1 MRPQTKWPLA
11 NEFGGFCVAVELCRL
26 VRLLLIRSRMM
37 PSRADDVVR
46 LASVLQPLA
55 MLCAPIRSPP
65 DSAAARHCQTQPL
78 SGAVARSCRPALQ
91 QKNPR
96 RAALSTS
103 NSLDPTRSE
112 TAMAEITVGSEV
124 EKKFPGYGVYQGTV
138 ESIDGDTCLVR
149 WRCAEPED
157 PTTLSLTEAA
167 KCLVTKHKSPPSRKK
182 ATKKPAPKHI
192 EGEKPSKKSKKD
204 PPNAQQ
210 LANAPGDA
218 SCAAEVRTGLKKV
231 ESYAQN
237 WLSKHKKDDAP
248 SGAEVVEMLKL
259 LNGKWPTQARPNV
272 TDTGRP
278 VPGMCAGLVFALG
291 QGARTSLISTNHPQM
306 TKFLVKWCRA
316 TLPKTK
322 KGAEFPFASLQVN
335 YNYAVRC
342 RVSYR
347 RVDGVHR

>member
-1 MRPQTKWPLA
+1 
-11 NEFGGFCVAVELCRL
+11 
-26 VRLLLIRSRMM
+26 
-37 PSRADDVVR
+37 
-46 LASVLQPLA
+46 
-55 MLCAPIRSPP
+55 
-65 DSAAARHCQTQPL
+65 
-78 SGAVARSCRPALQ
+78 
-91 QKNPR
+91 
-96 RAALSTS
+96 
-103 NSLDPTRSE
+103 
-112 TAMAEITVGSEV
+112 MAEITVGSEV

-157 PTTLSLTEAA
+157 PTTLSLAEAA
-167 KCLVTKHKSPPSRKK
+167 KCLVKHKSPPSKKK

-192 EGEKPSKKSKKD
+192 EGEKPAKKSKKD

-231 ESYAQN
+231 ETYAQN
-237 WLSKHKKDDAP
+237 WLSKHKKDEAP

-291 QGARTSLISTNHPQM
+291 QGARTSLISTNHPFM

-322 KGAEFPFASLQVN
+322 KGAEFPFSSLQVN

-347 RVDGVHR
+347 RVDGVSPSTRAGQETCGWE

>member
-1 MRPQTKWPLA
+1 
-11 NEFGGFCVAVELCRL
+11 
-26 VRLLLIRSRMM
+26 
-37 PSRADDVVR
+37 
-46 LASVLQPLA
+46 
-55 MLCAPIRSPP
+55 
-65 DSAAARHCQTQPL
+65 
-78 SGAVARSCRPALQ
+78 
-91 QKNPR
+91 
-96 RAALSTS
+96 
-103 NSLDPTRSE
+103 
-112 TAMAEITVGSEV
+112 MAEITVGDTV
-124 EKKFPGYGVYQGTV
+124 EKKFPGFGVYQGTV
-138 ESIDGDTCLVR
+138 ESIQDDTCLVR

-157 PTTLSLTEAA
+157 PTTLSLAEAA
-167 KCLVTKHKSPPSRKK
+167 KCLVRKAPMTKKK

-192 EGEKPSKKSKKD
+192 EGEKPAKKSKKD
-204 PPNAQQ
+204 PPNAAA

-237 WLSKHKKDDAP
+237 WLAKHKKDEAP
-248 SGAEVVEMLKL
+248 SGNEVVEMLSL

-291 QGARTSLISTNHPQM
+291 QGARTSLLSTNHPSM

-322 KGAEFPFASLQVN
+322 KGAEFPFSSLQVN

-342 RVSYR
+342 SVLRRHLRVTPSPRPVSYPLRVTSGRRRPLARR
-347 RVDGVHR
+347 RVDGVSPLTRAGQEARRRQ